1 MRTFLKNIF
10 NLSKLYIIENS
21 NILKMYDNFVN
32 NDKKSIKKWKYIIMF
47 LAIQFISIKAIRYTN
62 ATGNTELFLN
72 GFLFLLE
79 VIIIVKSLITCAN
92 VFLFSKDIENIL
104 HLPIKP
110 VEIVI
115 SKFNAVLFM
124 NYELEALIALLP
136 IYLYQID
143 IYANPPNIFNSILA
157 LLIFPIFSSILISI
171 LTIIFSNLYIK
182 IFKNKIIMKK
192 IIKLFFILIV
202 FICMGKIFRY
212 IIYNQNNT
220 NINFQT
226 QVNIINNKII
236 KINNYFITV
245 NPISQILKVKNFLTK
260 TLNYIMV
267 FLTNTI
273 MFITLVFLGKKL
285 YLKSIFKSNNYNKK
299 VKKITLKKICKKN
312 NKSISLVKK
321 DFLTLSRNPLYFI
334 YSIYPVILITV
345 IISVLLMLF
354 IPVCKEILKNDEYKD
369 VLNNI
374 KFNLENAFLCIGVIQ
389 FPGLFNY
396 ISITAFSREG
406 RNAYIIKTIPID
418 LYKQFI
424 YKSIPQVLINSIS
437 SMIVL
442 LVVYYQIPQIGLKNI
457 AIVFLLSLIITI
469 INSFILCLIDLKNPR
484 LIWNEEYEILKNNK
498 NKLLQYILAIVN
510 IVFLINMHNVLRKYS
525 FNSSICSLFII
536 LLIIFIVLNIY
547 IIRKKNKLFNKI
559 K

>member
-32 NDKKSIKKWKYIIMF
+32 NDKKSIKKWKYIILF

-72 GFLFLLE
+72 GFLLLLE

-143 IYANPPNIFNSILA
+143 IYAKPPNIFNSILA

-171 LTIIFSNLYIK
+171 LTILFSNLYIK
-182 IFKNKIIMKK
+182 IFKNKVIMKK
-192 IIKLFFILIV
+192 IIKLIFILIV
-202 FICMGKIFRY
+202 FICMGKFFRY
-212 IIYNQNNT
+212 IIYNQNNA

-226 QVNIINNKII
+226 QINIINNNII
-236 KINNYFITV
+236 KINNYFVTI
-245 NPISQILKVKNFLTK
+245 NPISQILQEQNFLTK
-260 TLNYIMV
+260 TLNYIIV

-273 MFITLVFLGKKL
+273 MFIILVFLGKKL
-285 YLKSIFKSNNYNKK
+285 YLKSILKSNNYNKK
-299 VKKITLKKICKKN
+299 VKKTKLKKLCKKN
-312 NKSISLVKK
+312 NKSISLIKK

-424 YKSIPQVLINSIS
+424 YKSIPQILINTIS

>member
-21 NILKMYDNFVN
+21 NILKIYDNFVN
-32 NDKKSIKKWKYIIMF
+32 NDKKSIKKWKYIILF

-72 GFLFLLE
+72 GFLLLLE

-157 LLIFPIFSSILISI
+157 LLIFPIFSTILISI
-171 LTIIFSNLYIK
+171 LTIIFSYLYIK

-192 IIKLFFILIV
+192 IIKLIFILIV
-202 FICMGKIFRY
+202 FIYMGKIFRY

-226 QVNIINNKII
+226 QINIINNKII

-245 NPISQILKVKNFLTK
+245 NPISQILQEQNFLTK

-396 ISITAFSREG
+396 ISVTAFSREG
-406 RNAYIIKTIPID
+406 KNAYIMRTIPID

-424 YKSIPQVLINSIS
+424 YKSIPQILINTIS

-469 INSFILCLIDLKNPR
+469 INSFILCLIDLKNPK

-498 NKLLQYILAIVN
+498 NKMLQYILAIVN